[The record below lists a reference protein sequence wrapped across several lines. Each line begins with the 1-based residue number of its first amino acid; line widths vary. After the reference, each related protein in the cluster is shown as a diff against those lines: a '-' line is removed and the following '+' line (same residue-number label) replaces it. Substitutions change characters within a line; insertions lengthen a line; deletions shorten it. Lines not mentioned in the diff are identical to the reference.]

1 MSKNSRP
8 NENELENSKLEEELG
23 NMLLVRVNG
32 ELKQVSST
40 YKNKLLYK
48 HNLYEILDTDGQ
60 NSRIVLTDE
69 EDDENFIAIAPTEND
84 SVYQIWLDNNPYP
97 VMNPPSRAEDVLR
110 GVKKSLETPSDY
122 GDIKQVY
129 DNIRSDRVRRFV
141 VQSMESMFGAGQIV
155 PESEGWNIMGIFLLT
170 WDSRIFLNTSDK
182 GMAYRVHGSGVSET
196 ETSKQFLQLSISD
209 QTINQYRDQKVKV
222 SYPLDYD
229 TDVSNTSTIDKE
241 CPSCSCGITHEY
253 YDDENKLVN
262 SSNNINDDDVN
273 IRNKVFVCSDSSCR
287 LAWQE
292 YSLTE
297 REIEFLAK
305 ANWLI
310 NHRERLDDEAFWDVV
325 ESYVWYNNG

>member
-1 MSKNSRP
+1 MSENLEPDK
-8 NENELENSKLEEELG
+8 NELNNSKLEEKLG

-32 ELKQVSST
+32 ELKQVAST
-40 YKNKLLYK
+40 YKNKLLYE
-48 HNLYEILDTDGQ
+48 HNLYEILNTDGQ

-110 GVKKSLETPSDY
+110 GVKKSLDTPSDY
-122 GDIKQVY
+122 GVIKQVY
-129 DNIRSDRVRRFV
+129 DDIRSDRVRRFV
-141 VQSMESMFGAGQIV
+141 IQSMESMFGAGQIV
-155 PESEGWNIMGIFLLT
+155 PEEDGWNIMGIFLLT
-170 WDSRIFLNTSDK
+170 WDARIFLNTSDR
-182 GMAYRVHGSGVSET
+182 GMAYRVRGSGVSET

-209 QTINQYRDQKVKV
+209 ETINQYSNQKVNV

-229 TDVSNTSTIDKE
+229 TDVSKSPTIDKE
-241 CPSCSCGITHEY
+241 CPSCSCGTAYEH
-253 YDDENKLVN
+253 YDNENKLVD
-262 SSNNINDDDVN
+262 SSNNLDDVD
-273 IRNKVFVCSDSSCR
+273 IRNRVLVCTNSNCR